1 MKAPLGVEVTT
12 RKSLI
17 ANTAVNTLNIQ
28 KKEILLPIGV
38 MRYRLQFSVV
48 WNHTADLGKQL

>member
-17 ANTAVNTLNIQ
+17 ANTAEYIKHSEERNITSYWSD
-28 KKEILLPIGV
+28 EI
-38 MRYRLQFSVV
+38 
-48 WNHTADLGKQL
+48 